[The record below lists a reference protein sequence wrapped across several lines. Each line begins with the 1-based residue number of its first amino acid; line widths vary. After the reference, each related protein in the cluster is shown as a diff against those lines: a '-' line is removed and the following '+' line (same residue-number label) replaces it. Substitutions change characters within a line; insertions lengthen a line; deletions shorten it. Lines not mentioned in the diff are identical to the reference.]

1 MGSLSYPAPE
11 ISKFEVVGGLFG
23 EPMQLRRAETI
34 DLDVPAWAE
43 IVIEGEILAGEREP
57 EGPFGEFTGYFS
69 RRSTDNVFIAR
80 AVVLREGAWFHS
92 IASGRAPDHIL
103 PLGVLREAEIRNALR
118 RVIPGV
124 RAVHVP
130 TSGGAS
136 FTAYVS
142 MKQTRPG
149 EAKHAIPVV
158 LGVDHYLKLVVI
170 VDDDIDVFDESDVLW
185 AMATRMQANRDLV
198 VIEGSLGAILDPSAS
213 PEGLTAKLG
222 IDATRK
228 FGEGGA
234 EKLVM
239 SDEPMAWARHV
250 ADKLTRPT

>member
-1 MGSLSYPAPE
+1 
-11 ISKFEVVGGLFG
+11 
-23 EPMQLRRAETI
+23 
-34 DLDVPAWAE
+34 
-43 IVIEGEILAGEREP
+43 
-57 EGPFGEFTGYFS
+57 
-69 RRSTDNVFIAR
+69 
-80 AVVLREGAWFHS
+80 
-92 IASGRAPDHIL
+92 
-103 PLGVLREAEIRNALR
+103 
-118 RVIPGV
+118 
-124 RAVHVP
+124 VHVP

-239 SDEPMAWARHV
+239 SEAPMAWARQL
-250 ADKLTRPT
+250 ADRLSRPT